1 VAARVRSIRRNGAP
15 GLRIIGPPHT
25 TRIQIA
31 DFLSRVLIVQRSER
45 IVRRRNALT
54 HRRLNRGA
62 TRLRRPRRVLT
73 PLRAA
78 DILRRVIVPAV
89 GARITAVGVA
99 VRRAAVVDRV
109 AAEAVVGHAAAEAA
123 ATMEA
128 VVRLALVNFP
138 I

>member
-1 VAARVRSIRRNGAP
+1 MAARVRSIRRNGALELRIT
-15 GLRIIGPPHT
+15 GLRHI
-25 TRIQIA
+25 TRIRIA
-31 DFLSRVLIVQRSER
+31 DFLSRVLTVHRSER
-45 IVRRRNALT
+45 MVRRNALT
-54 HRRLNRGA
+54 HRSLNSGA
-62 TRLRRPRRVLT
+62 TRLRRPRVHT

-78 DILRRVIVPAV
+78 DILRRVTVPAV

-99 VRRAAVVDRV
+99 VRRAEVADRV
-109 AAEAVVGHAAAEAA
+109 AEEAVAGHAAAEAA